1 MHCPKCGQPIRSDE
15 RLRNHMDRCLAT
27 GRWKEARR
35 ARSRTQLR
43 QLEGMSI
50 QELITM
56 IEEFGYSTE
65 ALSNDE
71 IYDLAISVLDG
82 HEDEAE
88 EELDFS
94 DD

>member
-1 MHCPKCGQPIRSDE
+1 MRGASS
-15 RLRNHMDRCLAT
+15 L
-27 GRWKEARR
+27 
-35 ARSRTQLR
+35 QLR

-56 IEEFGYSTE
+56 IEDFGYSTE

-82 HEDEAE
+82 HEDEVE

>member
-1 MHCPKCGQPIRSDE
+1 MRGASS
-15 RLRNHMDRCLAT
+15 L
-27 GRWKEARR
+27 
-35 ARSRTQLR
+35 QLR

-56 IEEFGYSTE
+56 IEDFGYSTE

-82 HEDEAE
+82 HEDEAL

>member
-1 MHCPKCGQPIRSDE
+1 MRGASS
-15 RLRNHMDRCLAT
+15 LM
-27 GRWKEARR
+27 
-35 ARSRTQLR
+35 LR

-50 QELITM
+50 DELISM
-56 IEEFGYSTE
+56 IEDHGYSTE

-71 IYDLAISVLDG
+71 MYELAISILDG
-82 HEDEAE
+82 HEDEAT

>member
-1 MHCPKCGQPIRSDE
+1 MRG
-15 RLRNHMDRCLAT
+15 
-27 GRWKEARR
+27 
-35 ARSRTQLR
+35 ARSLMLR

-50 QELITM
+50 DELISM
-56 IEEFGYSTE
+56 IEDHGYSTE

-71 IYDLAISVLDG
+71 MYDLAISILDG

>member
-1 MHCPKCGQPIRSDE
+1 MRGASS
-15 RLRNHMDRCLAT
+15 LM
-27 GRWKEARR
+27 
-35 ARSRTQLR
+35 LR

-50 QELITM
+50 DELISM
-56 IEEFGYSTE
+56 IEDHGYSTE

-71 IYDLAISVLDG
+71 MYDLAISILDG

>member
-1 MHCPKCGQPIRSDE
+1 MRGAS
-15 RLRNHMDRCLAT
+15 NF
-27 GRWKEARR
+27 
-35 ARSRTQLR
+35 QLK

-50 QELITM
+50 HELISM

-71 IYDLAISVLDG
+71 IYELAISILDG
-82 HEDEAE
+82 HEDEAL

>member
-1 MHCPKCGQPIRSDE
+1 MRGASS
-15 RLRNHMDRCLAT
+15 L
-27 GRWKEARR
+27 
-35 ARSRTQLR
+35 QLR

-82 HEDEAE
+82 HEDEAL

>member
-1 MHCPKCGQPIRSDE
+1 MRGANN
-15 RLRNHMDRCLAT
+15 L
-27 GRWKEARR
+27 
-35 ARSRTQLR
+35 QLR

-50 QELITM
+50 GELISM
-56 IEEFGYSTE
+56 IEDHGYSTE

-71 IYDLAISVLDG
+71 MYTLAISIFDG
-82 HEDEAE
+82 HEDEAL

>member
-1 MHCPKCGQPIRSDE
+1 MRGASS
-15 RLRNHMDRCLAT
+15 L
-27 GRWKEARR
+27 
-35 ARSRTQLR
+35 QLR

-50 QELITM
+50 QELISM

-71 IYDLAISVLDG
+71 IYDLAISILDG

>member
-1 MHCPKCGQPIRSDE
+1 MRGAS
-15 RLRNHMDRCLAT
+15 NV
-27 GRWKEARR
+27 
-35 ARSRTQLR
+35 QLR

-50 QELITM
+50 QELISLV
-56 IEEFGYSTE
+56 EDFGYSAE

-82 HEDEAE
+82 HDDEVE

>member
-1 MHCPKCGQPIRSDE
+1 MRGANN
-15 RLRNHMDRCLAT
+15 L
-27 GRWKEARR
+27 
-35 ARSRTQLR
+35 QLK

-50 QELITM
+50 DELISM
-56 IEEFGYSTE
+56 IEDHGYSTE

-71 IYDLAISVLDG
+71 MYDLAISILDG
-82 HEDEAE
+82 HEDEAL

>member
-1 MHCPKCGQPIRSDE
+1 
-15 RLRNHMDRCLAT
+15 
-27 GRWKEARR
+27 
-35 ARSRTQLR
+35 
-43 QLEGMSI
+43 
-50 QELITM
+50 M

-71 IYDLAISVLDG
+71 MFDLAISILDG
-82 HEDEAE
+82 HEDEAL

>member
-1 MHCPKCGQPIRSDE
+1 MRGA
-15 RLRNHMDRCLAT
+15 NNV
-27 GRWKEARR
+27 
-35 ARSRTQLR
+35 QLR

-50 QELITM
+50 DELISM
-56 IEEFGYSTE
+56 IEEFGYCTE

-71 IYDLAISVLDG
+71 MFDLAISILDG
-82 HEDEAE
+82 HEDEAL

>member
-1 MHCPKCGQPIRSDE
+1 MRGAS
-15 RLRNHMDRCLAT
+15 NV
-27 GRWKEARR
+27 
-35 ARSRTQLR
+35 QLR

-50 QELITM
+50 DELISM
-56 IEEFGYSTE
+56 IEDHGYSTE

-71 IYDLAISVLDG
+71 MYELAISILDG
-82 HEDEAE
+82 HEDEAL

>member
-1 MHCPKCGQPIRSDE
+1 MRGASS
-15 RLRNHMDRCLAT
+15 L
-27 GRWKEARR
+27 
-35 ARSRTQLR
+35 QLR

-50 QELITM
+50 QELISM

-82 HEDEAE
+82 HEDEAL

>member
-1 MHCPKCGQPIRSDE
+1 
-15 RLRNHMDRCLAT
+15 
-27 GRWKEARR
+27 
-35 ARSRTQLR
+35 
-43 QLEGMSI
+43 MSI
-50 QELITM
+50 QELISM

-71 IYDLAISVLDG
+71 IYDLAISILDG

>member
-1 MHCPKCGQPIRSDE
+1 MELVAYNLEK
-15 RLRNHMDRCLAT
+15 
-27 GRWKEARR
+27 
-35 ARSRTQLR
+35 
-43 QLEGMSI
+43 LEGMSI
-50 QELITM
+50 QELISM

-71 IYDLAISVLDG
+71 IYELAISILDG
-82 HEDEAE
+82 HEDEAL